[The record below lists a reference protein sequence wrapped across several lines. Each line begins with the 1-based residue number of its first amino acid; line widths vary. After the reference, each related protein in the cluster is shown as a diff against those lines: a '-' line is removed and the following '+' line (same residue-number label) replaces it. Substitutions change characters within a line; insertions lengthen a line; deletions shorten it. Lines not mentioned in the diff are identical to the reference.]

1 MKKRYFFRM
10 CVTDF
15 YKWCRLIP
23 RCQFI
28 VKNYKYVSPEIR
40 KSNKINYEES
50 ELIINQYKVLSASL
64 KADQLVLLNNYYIT
78 HKVPP
83 MDKQFHLSEIYNN
96 WLEVIF
102 PNGETRLKKLD
113 RKKVGEFIKKTRIES
128 GYNKEEVAG
137 LIGITP
143 ATLRAYEEGKVLV
156 PLDILFLLKQIFEI
170 SFEKILK

>member
-1 MKKRYFFRM
+1 M

-40 KSNKINYEES
+40 KSNSINYEEA
-50 ELIINQYKVLSASL
+50 ELIVNQYKVLSASL

-83 MDKQFHLSEIYNN
+83 MDKQFHLAEIYNN
-96 WLEVIF
+96 WLEVVF
-102 PNGETRLKKLD
+102 PNGQNRLKKLD
-113 RKKVGEFIKKTRIES
+113 KKKVGEFIKKARIES

-137 LIGITP
+137 LIGVAP
-143 ATLRAYEEGKVLV
+143 ATLRAYEEGNVLV
-156 PLDILFLLKQIFEI
+156 QLDVFFILLQILGIDITQLWEI
-170 SFEKILK
+170 FDTNL